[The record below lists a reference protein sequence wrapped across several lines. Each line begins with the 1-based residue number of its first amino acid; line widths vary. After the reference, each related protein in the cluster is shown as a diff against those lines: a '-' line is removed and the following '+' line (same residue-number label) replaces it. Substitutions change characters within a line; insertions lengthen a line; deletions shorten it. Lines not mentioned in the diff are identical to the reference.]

1 MGILRTYFTSLGIPL
16 EMQLH
21 AIETEPKNS
30 IMQDLNIIFK
40 EKRANQ
46 IQLTFEQ
53 ITVQINDSRNKGK
66 IILRDLNGSLEP
78 GQLNVIMGPS
88 GSGKTTFL
96 NLVSGRLW
104 SNKLAI
110 EGILK
115 LNGEAVTNLDQYGQV
130 IGYVMQYDV
139 LLKTFTPREAFKF
152 AAQMRLNATNN
163 ECNEAVNAVI
173 SQLGLEK
180 CADTKIGN
188 HLVRGISGGEKKR
201 TAIGVELITNPS
213 LLFLDEPTT
222 GLDSENSIHLL
233 EILKKMAQMGKTIV
247 STLHQPSSDMY
258 KLFDRLTLL
267 VRGQILYQGD
277 AYRAIDYFSGKG
289 FTCPKLANPADY
301 FLKLVDEDYIQ
312 LEARKEGKKLS
323 TEELEEKVS
332 QRLQHLSQN
341 SYFASTSDL
350 SNQPLSIQKK
360 SQYQKS
366 FFFTFYMVWLR
377 TVKHRLRDPAELR
390 VKTMNR
396 IIMAIVLIIFFGNV
410 DNGGNGV
417 QNRNG
422 LLYILATLTN
432 WSGIQG
438 DMLTFSE
445 ERPLFFRERMTKMY
459 STPAYFLAKNLSECP
474 YQIPWPLMQLAIF
487 YFAVGL
493 NNETPTKF
501 LIAVLITIQAFF
513 ASSGYGVLLSVIF
526 PKVETALSMVYVII
540 LPFMVCSG
548 YFVSQDKIPFFFY
561 PFQYLSPWKY
571 AYQAYLINE
580 YTDNTKLS
588 CFSDNPPCDPLE
600 SLRSRE
606 GLWLSILILCL
617 IGIVTRCVG
626 ALLISRLSKP
636 PRVLLTKPKVLNN
649 VSINIS

>member
-267 VRGQILYQGD
+267 VRGQILY
-277 AYRAIDYFSGKG
+277 
-289 FTCPKLANPADY
+289 P
-301 FLKLVDEDYIQ
+301 
-312 LEARKEGKKLS
+312 
-323 TEELEEKVS
+323 VS
-332 QRLQHLSQN
+332 YTHL
-341 SYFASTSDL
+341 
-350 SNQPLSIQKK
+350 
-360 SQYQKS
+360 
-366 FFFTFYMVWLR
+366 
-377 TVKHRLRDPAELR
+377 
-390 VKTMNR
+390 
-396 IIMAIVLIIFFGNV
+396 
-410 DNGGNGV
+410 
-417 QNRNG
+417 
-422 LLYILATLTN
+422 TLPT
-432 WSGIQG
+432 I
-438 DMLTFSE
+438 
-445 ERPLFFRERMTKMY
+445 Y
-459 STPAYFLAKNLSECP
+459 S
-474 YQIPWPLMQLAIF
+474 
-487 YFAVGL
+487 V
-493 NNETPTKF
+493 
-501 LIAVLITIQAFF
+501 
-513 ASSGYGVLLSVIF
+513 
-526 PKVETALSMVYVII
+526 
-540 LPFMVCSG
+540 
-548 YFVSQDKIPFFFY
+548 
-561 PFQYLSPWKY
+561 
-571 AYQAYLINE
+571 
-580 YTDNTKLS
+580 
-588 CFSDNPPCDPLE
+588 
-600 SLRSRE
+600 
-606 GLWLSILILCL
+606 
-617 IGIVTRCVG
+617 
-626 ALLISRLSKP
+626 
-636 PRVLLTKPKVLNN
+636 
-649 VSINIS
+649 